1 MAIENPLFWYLF
13 SRFIIQEK
21 FRIIIYQLSVLDCD
35 ALSSHQASFALSASD
50 PQYPTPKTHK
60 ADGSF
65 AEDAS
70 VGYRV
75 ERVNPSLDSFL
86 AEDVQ
91 GDFVDLSFFLDD
103 PASGL
108 SLSGMEL
115 ISASINWVASPSSV
129 RFQLSLIRVISFVRP
144 LTLSMGVLV
153 DDLESTSP
161 RVAVLW
167 LLIDRVPTP
176 CSGMELLWFL
186 SDGVCRIFC
195 SNVRHATAR
204 ATTGPS
210 SGTLFVF
217 WSWRSCWCS
226 VFWHEL
232 VNSSFRACGGCRMY
246 PLPPS

>member
-70 VGYRV
+70 IGYRA

-144 LTLSMGVLV
+144 LTLSVGVLV

-176 CSGMELLWFL
+176 CSGMELL
-186 SDGVCRIFC
+186 
-195 SNVRHATAR
+195 
-204 ATTGPS
+204 
-210 SGTLFVF
+210 
-217 WSWRSCWCS
+217 
-226 VFWHEL
+226 
-232 VNSSFRACGGCRMY
+232 
-246 PLPPS
+246 